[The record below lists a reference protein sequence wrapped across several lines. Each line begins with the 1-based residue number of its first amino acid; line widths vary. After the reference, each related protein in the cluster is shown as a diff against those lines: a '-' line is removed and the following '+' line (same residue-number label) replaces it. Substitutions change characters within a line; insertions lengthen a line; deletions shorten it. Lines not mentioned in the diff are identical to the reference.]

1 MRPAA
6 AAGPD
11 GTRAG
16 PEVPN
21 LSGGP
26 RIVRRV
32 TSEVRL
38 RPVRDED
45 LPAFFAHEQDPQA
58 NWMAAFGPKDPAD
71 RAAFDAHWARIR
83 SDPRIVNRTVTVDGT
98 VVGRV
103 AAFPVGE
110 RTEVSYWIDSAHWG
124 RGHATAALA
133 ALLRELPQR
142 PVHARAAKDNA
153 ASLAVL
159 RKCGFVVV
167 GEDSGYAA
175 GRGAEVE
182 EYVLELPAEATDQ
195 GDH

>member
-1 MRPAA
+1 M
-6 AAGPD
+6 
-11 GTRAG
+11 
-16 PEVPN
+16 
-21 LSGGP
+21 
-26 RIVRRV
+26 

-83 SDPRIVNRTVTVDGT
+83 ADPRIVNRTVTVDGT

-110 RTEVSYWIDSAHWG
+110 RIEVSYWIDPAHWG

-142 PVHARAAKDNA
+142 PVHARAAKDNV

-195 GDH
+195 GGH